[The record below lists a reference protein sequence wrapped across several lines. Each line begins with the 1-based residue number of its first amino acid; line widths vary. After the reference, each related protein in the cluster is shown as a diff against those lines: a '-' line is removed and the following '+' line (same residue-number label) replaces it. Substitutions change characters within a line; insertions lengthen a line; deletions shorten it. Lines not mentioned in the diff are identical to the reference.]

1 MIFLHQITFQ
11 VLERK
16 EKPKYDVNRAA
27 AKISALL
34 SDKIDKYEY
43 LIGEEI
49 LPSGPSWIIQKA
61 NSTYSSL
68 ENTF

>member
-34 SDKIDKYEY
+34 SDKIDKYEN

-49 LPSGPSWIIQKA
+49 LSSGPS
-61 NSTYSSL
+61 
-68 ENTF
+68 

>member
-34 SDKIDKYEY
+34 SDKIDKYEN

-49 LPSGPSWIIQKA
+49 LSSGPSWIIQKT

-68 ENTF
+68 GNTF